1 MAAVRLT
8 DIYEPATFDGA
19 VQESAIEYNRFIQSG
34 VMVQD
39 DRINGMVAVGGM
51 VGEMPNF
58 DPLTN
63 DEPDYATDN
72 PADVIVPDAIS
83 HGTQIFRLA
92 NQTKAWSTMDLARQL
107 ALQDPLGAI
116 VNRVGHYWATAG
128 QNRLL
133 STLTGVLADNIA
145 NYASDMVNTIAIGD
159 GDNATAANLIS
170 AEAVI
175 DTQATMGD
183 HASSLTAIAMHSVV
197 FANLKKQNLIDYIPD
212 ARGEVQIPT
221 YLGLEVIE
229 DDGMTVIAGGTS
241 GFIYDTV
248 LMGKGAFGYGTSPAL
263 MPSELQRE
271 ALVGQGSGQD
281 ILVYRQNEII
291 HPQGFAFQSSGLAQG
306 ITATLAQ
313 LEAATQWDRVYTE
326 RKNIPLAVLKSNG

>member
-1 MAAVRLT
+1 MAVADLSS
-8 DIYEPATFDGA
+8 IYEPETFNGA
-19 VQESAIEYNRFIQSG
+19 VQESAIELNRFIQSG
-34 VMVQD
+34 VMVRD
-39 DRINGMVAVGGM
+39 PRIDSMVAVGGM
-51 VGEMPNF
+51 VGELPNF
-58 DPLTN
+58 DPLVN
-63 DEPDYATDN
+63 DEPDYATDD
-72 PADVIVPDAIS
+72 PSDVIVPAAITS
-83 HGTQIFRLA
+83 GTQIFRLA

-116 VNRVGHYWATAG
+116 TNRVGLYWATAA

-133 STLTGVLADNIA
+133 STVTGVLADNIA
-145 NYASDMVNTIAIGD
+145 NDSDDMVNDISIAA

-183 HASSLTAIAMHSVV
+183 HSSSLTAIAMHSVV
-197 FANLKKQNLIDYIPD
+197 FANLKKQNLIDYIPN
-212 ARGEVQIPT
+212 ARGEVIIPT

-229 DDGMTVIAGGTS
+229 DDGMTVVAGGTS
-241 GFIYDTV
+241 GYVYDTV
-248 LMGKGAFGYGTSPAL
+248 LMGAGAFGYGTSPAL
-263 MPSELQRE
+263 IPSELERS

-281 ILVYRQNEII
+281 TIVYRHNEII
-291 HPQGFAFQSSGLAQG
+291 HPQGFAFLSDGLAQG

-313 LEAATQWDRVYTE
+313 LETAAQWNRIYTE